1 MVLRYAGTI
10 GMSCCESMNMKKL
23 ILILILLFISEPAIA
38 AQYNCKA
45 IVASGLMYSE
55 VAKKWIPAT
64 FNASGRTYV
73 VSPKLQKN
81 TNGGV
86 YVVGEKGVRYI
97 CKEKFDQNGFMTCE
111 GFGERFRLNRNNL
124 RYVMT
129 YELGY
134 LDTIDEQNHSDT
146 SQLKVIL
153 EIGNCSEF

>member
-1 MVLRYAGTI
+1 
-10 GMSCCESMNMKKL
+10 
-23 ILILILLFISEPAIA
+23 
-38 AQYNCKA
+38 
-45 IVASGLMYSE
+45 MYSE
-55 VAKKWIPAT
+55 AAKKWIPAT

-73 VSPKLQKN
+73 VSPKIQKK

-97 CKEKFDQNGFMTCE
+97 CKEKFDQNGFMMCE
-111 GFGERFRLNRNNL
+111 GFGERFRINRNNL

-134 LDTIDEQNHSDT
+134 LDTIDEQTHSDT

-153 EIGNCSEF
+153 EIGNCTEF